1 MYGSP
6 TRMRM
11 EQDAVRRNTAPV
23 VISSI
28 LSLLVVG
35 IAIAAVA
42 WLVLREPSSAVDSA
56 ERLEPVGTA
65 LPAPTE
71 APALPTAV
79 PTKDAKPEPTALGFS
94 GEAPPV
100 AGLPTVV
107 PETVVPEV
115 DAGPTPT
122 PRVIDLPTAV
132 PTAPPPP
139 PPTLPPP
146 APENSVPV
154 VALQPVDPAPPPPTA
169 AAPSAPPAE
178 SVTRQPTPVPTP
190 NRNDNDPFH
199 IFDNTSESRIVPA
212 LDNPVPR
219 VRDRQDGQ
227 SNGDTNPAAGR
238 VIQPS
243 ADPLVIPTIA
253 MPAVVVPTPDIPPI
267 VPSADAPISSSR
279 DKPVEVVMPD
289 VDAMIDEITARTL
302 DPNRNPNVGD
312 AGRGVIDRDNN
323 NRDANN
329 RKNSRDRGRSKTPTP
344 RAGVPNIV
352 PSSPR
357 GNSRPG
363 QSQGQ
368 CDNPFAALPPD
379 KQPKNFPFD
388 NC

>member
-1 MYGSP
+1 
-6 TRMRM
+6 MRM
-11 EQDAVRRNTAPV
+11 EQEASRRNTAPV
-23 VISSI
+23 VISSV

-71 APALPTAV
+71 APALPTTI
-79 PTKDAKPEPTALGFS
+79 PTREPEPEPTALGFS
-94 GEAPPV
+94 GDAPSV
-100 AGLPTVV
+100 SGLPTVA
-107 PETVVPEV
+107 PEV

-132 PTAPPPP
+132 PTVPPPP

-146 APENSVPV
+146 APENTVPV
-154 VALQPVDPAPPPPTA
+154 VALQPVEQGPPPTA
-169 AAPSAPPAE
+169 AAPSAPQAE
-178 SVTRQPTPVPTP
+178 SVTRQPTSVPTP
-190 NRNDNDPFH
+190 NRNDNDPFD
-199 IFDNTSESRIVPA
+199 IFDNTSESRTVPA
-212 LDNPVPR
+212 LDDPLQR
-219 VRDRQDGQ
+219 VRDMQDGQ
-227 SNGDTNPAAGR
+227 DGRDVSPASGRRVQNAG
-238 VIQPS
+238 
-243 ADPLVIPTIA
+243 DPLVIPTIA
-253 MPAVVVPTPDIPPI
+253 VSDVMPPTPDIPPI
-267 VPSADAPISSSR
+267 VPSANVPITTGR
-279 DKPVEVVMPD
+279 DGTVEIIMPD
-289 VDAMIDEITARTL
+289 VDAIIARAT
-302 DPNRNPNVGD
+302 DPNRNPNVGN
-312 AGRGVIDRDNN
+312 AGRSVIDRGANDG
-323 NRDANN
+323 DANK

-357 GNSRPG
+357 VNPRPG
-363 QSQGQ
+363 QGQGQ